1 MLGRAVEGGYIS
13 GFKVGQS
20 NGSELVISHLLFAND
35 TVLFCGADP
44 LQIWHLRGVFIWFQ
58 AISGLKINLSKT
70 ELVPVGQVPHVNE
83 LAGVLGCKVAAL
95 PLSYLGLPLG
105 ATFKQKSVWNNVVEK
120 IEKRLAGWKRTYL
133 SKGSRLTLLKSTLSN
148 LPTYYL
154 SLFPVPISVA
164 HRIEKLQRDF
174 LWGGLEN
181 EHKYH
186 LLNWQQVCTPIQYGG
201 LGIRKVAVFKK
212 ALLGKWL
219 WRYANEP
226 MSLWRRVVDSKYGS
240 QWGGWCSNRGQGAH
254 GVSLWKHTRAGL
266 NCFSQ
271 FIKFKLGDGSC
282 IKF

>member
-1 MLGRAVEGGYIS
+1 M
-13 GFKVGQS
+13 
-20 NGSELVISHLLFAND
+20 ISHLLFAND